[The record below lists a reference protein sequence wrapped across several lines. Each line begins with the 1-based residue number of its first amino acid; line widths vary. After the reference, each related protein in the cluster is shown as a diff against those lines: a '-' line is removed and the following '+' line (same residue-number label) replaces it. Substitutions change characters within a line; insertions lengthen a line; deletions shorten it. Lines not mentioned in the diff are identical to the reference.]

1 MDTTR
6 TNDRELIGM
15 ERVVVD
21 LLRDG
26 VPRTLDDMTGA
37 LPGDCCVQVFLTVDR
52 LSREGLVRIM
62 PGVPDYRVTLANGG
76 NMR

>member
-1 MDTTR
+1 MGTAR
-6 TNDRELIGM
+6 ANDRELIGM

-37 LPGDCCVQVFLTVDR
+37 LPGDCSVQVFLTVDR

-62 PGVPDYRVTLANGG
+62 SGAPDYRVTLANEGS
-76 NMR
+76 MR